1 MIEQGFAW
9 TPKDVKELFLN
20 YVDEQSAQWVYS
32 TLAGMDEHGDR
43 AVFLRKMA
51 DLEQK
56 HADAWKD
63 VIERLGFPV
72 PAARHLSEHR
82 ILAGLA
88 RLFGV
93 RAAIPILHKTEVD
106 GISKYKRQQA
116 RWKDPVVQEAFKV
129 LMAAEVAEEVELF
142 EHMGGSSDTGGT
154 LRSLILGVNDGL
166 VSVLAIAAGV
176 AGATSSNLAIIIAGL
191 AGLVAGAVSMAASN
205 YVSVKAEQEVYSS
218 RERLQK
224 EAVEIAPE
232 RKKAQLKGTY
242 VAKGLTEKE
251 ADEVV
256 ERLAERPDELM
267 KAIMAEQGGVPEASL
282 TKPAR
287 HAVYTGVAFALAGAV
302 PLVPFLFLQTIH
314 GIVASVILTCTA
326 LFFAGVIRSLSTL
339 RPFARSGIEML
350 LIGMGAA
357 AATYLV
363 GLAVG
368 GVVG

>member
-1 MIEQGFAW
+1 MTDQGFAW
-9 TPKDVKELFLN
+9 TPKDIKGLYLN
-20 YVDEQSAQWVYS
+20 YIDEQSAQWIYS
-32 TLAGMDEHGDR
+32 ALAEMDEQGDK
-43 AVFLRKMA
+43 AVFLQKMA

-56 HADAWKD
+56 HADAWRD

-72 PAARHLSEHR
+72 PAPRHLPEHR
-82 ILAGLA
+82 LLAGLA

-93 RAAIPILHKTEVD
+93 RAAIPFLHRTEVD

-116 RWKDPVVQEAFKV
+116 SWKDPVVQEALEV
-129 LMAAEVAEEVELF
+129 LMPAEVAEEIDLF
-142 EHMGGSSDTGGT
+142 DQMSGSSDSGGT
-154 LRSLILGVNDGL
+154 LRSVILGVNDGL

-176 AGATSSNLAIIIAGL
+176 AGATSSNIAIIIAGL

-205 YVSVKAEQEVYSS
+205 YVSVKAEQEVNSS
-218 RERLQK
+218 RERLQR

-232 RKKAQLKGTY
+232 KKKEQLKGTY
-242 VAKGLTEKE
+242 VAEGLTEQE
-251 ADEVV
+251 ADNVV
-256 ERLAERPDELM
+256 ERIAERPDGLL
-267 KAIMAEQGGVPEASL
+267 KAVMAEQGGVPEATL

-302 PLVPFLFLQTIH
+302 PLVPFLFLQTLH
-314 GIVASVILTCTA
+314 GILAAVILTCTA

-339 RPFARSGIEML
+339 RPFVRSGIEML
-350 LIGMGAA
+350 LIGMSAA